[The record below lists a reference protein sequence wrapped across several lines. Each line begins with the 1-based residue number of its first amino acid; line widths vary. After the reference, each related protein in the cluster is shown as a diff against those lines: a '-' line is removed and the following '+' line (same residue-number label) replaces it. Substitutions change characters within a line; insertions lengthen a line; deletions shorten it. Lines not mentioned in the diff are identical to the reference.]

1 MKTILF
7 MAISLDGKTAG
18 EDGDTSWVTDED
30 VKPMD
35 ELMVG
40 CGVMIMGS
48 KTYDSF
54 GDELPNEQALQV
66 VMTKRQDLLDKE
78 QNNVIFTNESPQEVL
93 AMLDKK
99 GFERVMLAG
108 GEELNSSFL
117 KDGLLDEVWVIQKPL
132 ILGTGKS
139 LFEVNTKIEMEL
151 VEEEKLSGNRRLLK
165 YAKKNDEAQD

>member
-7 MAISLDGKTAG
+7 MAVSLDGKTAG
-18 EDGDTSWVTDED
+18 DNGDTSWVSDED

-35 ELMVG
+35 ELMVD

-66 VMTKRQDLLDKE
+66 VMTTRADLLNQKQD
-78 QNNVIFTNESPQEVL
+78 NVIFTDKKPAEVL
-93 AMLDKK
+93 AMLEEK
-99 GFERVMLAG
+99 GFEKVMLAG

-132 ILGTGKS
+132 ILGVGKS
-139 LFEVNTKIEMEL
+139 LFETNAKMELRL
-151 VEEEKLSGNRRLLK
+151 VEEYKLSGDRKLLK
-165 YAKKNDEAQD
+165 YEKKEQ